1 MNDLPPPYAD
11 SSTAHITV
19 LLREAVDALA
29 IKADGVYVDA
39 TFGRGG
45 HSRAILE
52 QLGPNGRLIAIDRDP
67 VAIEAGEIL
76 AKQDKRFSLHHA
88 AMSELTGVLKQA
100 LGSEAGS
107 KEGVVDGMLADL
119 GVSSPQLDVEERGF
133 SFRFNGPLDMR
144 MDTSRGETVEEWLNL
159 ASEQKIGEVIWR
171 YGEERFARQIA
182 RAVVA
187 ARVIGRIRTTRELAE
202 LVGKTVRTREP
213 GQNPATRTFQAFRI
227 FINQEL
233 EEIEKVLP
241 QAVAS
246 LRTGGK
252 LVVIAFHS
260 LEDRIVKRFM
270 QNAAKADHLPS
281 KLPIR
286 ANEVNDATL
295 RIIGKPVKPGDAEIS
310 ANPRARSAIMRIAEK
325 L

>member
-1 MNDLPPPYAD
+1 MNEPTNLPVPSPP
-11 SSTAHITV
+11 AHVTV

-29 IKADGVYVDA
+29 IKKDGVYVDG

-52 QLGPNGRLIAIDRDP
+52 RLGTHGRLIAIDRDP
-67 VAIEAGEIL
+67 RAVDAGQSL
-76 AKQDKRFSLHHA
+76 AKQDERFSLHHI
-88 AMSELTGVLKQA
+88 AMSELGDVLDEVSGSRKQV
-100 LGSEAGS
+100 L
-107 KEGVVDGMLADL
+107 DGLLADL
-119 GVSSPQLDVEERGF
+119 GVSSPQLDEQDRGF
-133 SFRFNGPLDMR
+133 SFRFDGPLDMR
-144 MDTSRGETVEEWLNL
+144 MDTSRGETVEAWLNR
-159 ASEQKIGEVIWR
+159 AEEQEIGEVIWR

-182 RAVVA
+182 GAVVA
-187 ARVIGRIRTTRELAE
+187 ARVIGRIRTTRELAG
-202 LVGKTVRTREP
+202 LVAKTVRTREP
-213 GQNPATRTFQAFRI
+213 GQHPATRTFQALRI

-241 QAVAS
+241 QAMQG
-246 LRTGGK
+246 LRTGGR

-270 QNAAKADHLPS
+270 RNAAKADHLPS

-286 ANEVNDATL
+286 ANEVNEATL
-295 RIIGKPVKPGDAEIS
+295 KIVGKPVRASEVEVA
-310 ANPRARSAIMRIAEK
+310 ANPRARSAIMRTAVK

>member
-45 HSRAILE
+45 HSRAILD
-52 QLGPNGRLIAIDRDP
+52 QLGPYGKLIAIDRDP
-67 VAIEAGEIL
+67 RAIEAGEIL

-144 MDTSRGETVEEWLNL
+144 MDTSRGETVEEWLNA

-187 ARVIGRIRTTRELAE
+187 ARIIGRIRTTRELAE

-246 LRTGGK
+246 LRTGGR

-310 ANPRARSAIMRIAEK
+310 ANPRARSAIMRVAEK

>member
-1 MNDLPPPYAD
+1 MNEI
-11 SSTAHITV
+11 STSPAHITV

-29 IKADGVYVDA
+29 IKSDGIYVDG

-52 QLGPNGRLIAIDRDP
+52 RLGANGKLIAIDRDP
-67 VAIEAGEIL
+67 RAIAAGEAL
-76 AKQDKRFSLHHA
+76 AEQDKRFSLYHA
-88 AMSELTGVLKQA
+88 TLSELGSVLKRA
-100 LGSEAGS
+100 TGSSS
-107 KEGVVDGMLADL
+107 KAVDGVLADL
-119 GVSSPQLDVEERGF
+119 GVSSPQLDEQDRGF
-133 SFRFNGPLDMR
+133 SFRFDGPLDMR
-144 MDTSRGETVEEWLNL
+144 MDTTRGETVEEWLDR
-159 ASEQKIGEVIWR
+159 AEEREIGEVIWR

-213 GQNPATRTFQAFRI
+213 GQHPATRTFQALRI

-233 EEIEKVLP
+233 EEVEQVLP
-241 QAVAS
+241 QALEG
-246 LRTGGK
+246 LRTGGR

-295 RIIGKPVKPGDAEIS
+295 RILGKPVKPSDAEVA
-310 ANPRARSAIMRIAEK
+310 ANPRARSAIMRTAEI

>member
-45 HSRAILE
+45 HSRAILD

-67 VAIEAGEIL
+67 RAIEAGEIL

-213 GQNPATRTFQAFRI
+213 GQHPATRTFQAFRI

>member
-1 MNDLPPPYAD
+1 MNDLPPSPVV

-29 IKADGVYVDA
+29 IKPDGVYVDG

-52 QLGPNGRLIAIDRDP
+52 RLGANGRLIAIDRDP
-67 VAIEAGEIL
+67 RAIEAGELL
-76 AKQDKRFSLHHA
+76 ATQDKRFSLYHA
-88 AMSELTGVLKQA
+88 AMSELSDVLKQA
-100 LGSEAGS
+100 VGG
-107 KEGVVDGMLADL
+107 KHNVVDGMLADL

-144 MDTSRGETVEEWLNL
+144 MDTSRGETVEEWLNR
-159 ASEQKIGEVIWR
+159 ADGQEIGEVIWR
-171 YGEERFARQIA
+171 YGEERFAKQIA

-213 GQNPATRTFQAFRI
+213 GQHPATRTFQAFRI

-233 EEIEKVLP
+233 EEITQVLP
-241 QAVAS
+241 QAVDS
-246 LRTGGK
+246 LRTGGR

-295 RIIGKPVKPGDAEIS
+295 VIIGKPVKPAEAEIH

>member
-1 MNDLPPPYAD
+1 MNDLPNISAG
-11 SSTAHITV
+11 STPVSASGHVTV

-29 IKADGVYVDA
+29 VKSDGVYVDG

-52 QLGPNGRLIAIDRDP
+52 RLGPNGQLIAIDRDP
-67 VAIEAGEIL
+67 RAIAAGELL
-76 AKQDKRFSLHHA
+76 AQQDKRFSLYHA
-88 AMSELTGVLKQA
+88 AMSELNDVLKQA
-100 LGSEAGS
+100 VIKNQGAL
-107 KEGVVDGMLADL
+107 DGMLADL

-144 MDTSRGETVEEWLNL
+144 MDTSRGETVEEWLHR
-159 ASEQKIGEVIWR
+159 SEEKEIGEVIWR
-171 YGEERFARQIA
+171 YGEERFAKQIA

-187 ARVIGRIRTTRELAE
+187 ARVIGRIRTTRELAGI
-202 LVGKTVRTREP
+202 VGKTVRTREP
-213 GQNPATRTFQAFRI
+213 GQHPATRTFQAFRI

-233 EEIEKVLP
+233 EEVTQVLP
-241 QAVAS
+241 QAVHS
-246 LRTGGK
+246 LRTGGR

-286 ANEVNDATL
+286 AHEVNDATL
-295 RIIGKPVKPGDAEIS
+295 RIVGKPVKPSDAEIA
-310 ANPRARSAIMRIAEK
+310 ANPRARSAIMRTAEK

>member
-1 MNDLPPPYAD
+1 MNVLPTSPAVSP
-11 SSTAHITV
+11 SAHITV

-29 IKADGVYVDA
+29 IKPDGVYVDG

-67 VAIEAGEIL
+67 QAIEAGALL
-76 AKQDKRFSLHHA
+76 AIQDARFSLHHA
-88 AMSELTGVLKQA
+88 AMSELSDVLKQA
-100 LGSEAGS
+100 SNGSGS
-107 KEGVVDGMLADL
+107 KQMAVDGMLADL

-144 MDTSRGETVEEWLNL
+144 MDTSRGETVEQWLNR
-159 ASEQKIGEVIWR
+159 AEEQEIGEVIWR

-213 GQNPATRTFQAFRI
+213 GQHPATRTFQALRI

-241 QAVAS
+241 QAVNS
-246 LRTGGK
+246 LGTGGR

-295 RIIGKPVKPGDAEIS
+295 RIVGKPIRANEAEVA
-310 ANPRARSAIMRIAEK
+310 ANPRARSAIMRTAEK